1 MRTLVA
7 FLEEPSAAALLKGL
21 LPRTGEF
28 PSWRFGGDGFGG
40 WRWKW
45 RMKLIGSQ
53 RDQEFV
59 FTKEC

>member
-28 PSWRFGGDGFGG
+28 PSWRLVSMDSVDGGGNGA
-40 WRWKW
+40 
-45 RMKLIGSQ
+45 
-53 RDQEFV
+53 
-59 FTKEC
+59 